1 MESMYLVL
9 ALLIGFKNYFVMKK
23 LALVLIIFTW
33 MACDSDQVKENE
45 INGPKNETTAFELD
59 LPSRFPPIEV
69 PDNNPLTVEGVEL
82 GRMLFYDT
90 RLDADGKQSCATC
103 HQQQYAFSSPDHDQ
117 HQIHEGIMP
126 HFNLAWDRL
135 YLWNGKVQGD
145 IEAIM
150 RFEVEEFF
158 QTNLTDFNNIE
169 EYKVKFKQV
178 YGIDEIKYEN
188 IAAALA
194 QFERALISGDSK
206 FDQFLRKE
214 VQLSEAEFRG
224 FNLFFSESADCF
236 HCHGTVLFKDNLMHN
251 NGLDNV
257 FEGADQGHFLVS
269 NDPMDMG
276 KFKTPSLRN
285 IAVTAPYMHDNRFA
299 TLREVV
305 NFYSEG
311 VNFTEYTD
319 PLMNH
324 EGGISLTEEE
334 REDLVA
340 FLYTLTDST
349 FITNDAFSNPFKN

>member
-1 MESMYLVL
+1 
-9 ALLIGFKNYFVMKK
+9 MKK
-23 LALVLIIFTW
+23 LAIILTIFTW
-33 MACDSDQVKENE
+33 LSCDSDQVKENE
-45 INGPKNETTAFELD
+45 LNGNINEPTAFIPELPD
-59 LPSRFPPIEV
+59 RFPPIEV
-69 PDNNPLTVEGVEL
+69 PDNNPMTIEGVEL

-90 RLDADGKQSCATC
+90 RLDANGEQSCATC
-103 HQQQYAFSSPDHDQ
+103 HQQQYAFSAPNNDQ
-117 HQIHEGIMP
+117 HQIEVGIMP

-135 YLWNGKVQGD
+135 YLWNGKVQGN
-145 IEAIM
+145 IEDIM

-158 QTNLTDFNNIE
+158 QTDLTAFNNIS
-169 EYKVKFKQV
+169 EYKTRFKQA

-194 QFERALISGDSK
+194 QFERSLISGNSK
-206 FDQFLRKE
+206 FDQYLRKE
-214 VQLSEAEFRG
+214 VQLSEAEYRG

-251 NGLDNV
+251 NGLNDV
-257 FEGADQGHFLVS
+257 FEGADQGHFLFT
-269 NDPMDMG
+269 NDLVDMG

-299 TLREVV
+299 TLKEVV
-305 NFYSEG
+305 DFYSDD
-311 VNFTEYTD
+311 VKFTEFSD

-324 EGGISLTEEE
+324 EGGISLTASE

-349 FITNDAFSNPFKN
+349 FITNEAFSNPFEN